1 MFLYGTYVLEG
12 KADVKFSLG
21 NIWNLFQEDPLL
33 NNGSNFCRQMINYMK
48 AWNYIQKA
56 SNLSLNTE
64 IIRQAHKI
72 MMDWVREYRK
82 SSVFP
87 GYLIFAP
94 VVHIDRY
101 MEDAI
106 FKFHETKKDDRIMAA
121 TSLFGN
127 IINIHLMMEMEKFV
141 P

>member
-1 MFLYGTYVLEG
+1 
-12 KADVKFSLG
+12 
-21 NIWNLFQEDPLL
+21 
-33 NNGSNFCRQMINYMK
+33 MK
-48 AWNYIQKA
+48 AWNSIQKA
-56 SNLSLNTE
+56 SNLSLNTD

-72 MMDWVREYRK
+72 MMDGVREYRK

-121 TSLFGN
+121 TNLFGN